1 MLVTWTM
8 EQVLNSHEKMKHEF
22 CACKNK
28 CGATGAATS
37 SQQSSLPSFEAAA
50 PCMPFVF
57 QVHLGAGA
65 WV

>member
-22 CACKNK
+22 CTCKTK
-28 CGATGAATS
+28 YVAASAATS

-65 WV
+65 